1 MDMINEGAI
10 GKETFKVYK
19 LNVSFIDEIL
29 TLQQV
34 VYNALENKKIL
45 EPLSKEEFETILNG
59 KGMLIGAFVKEQLIA
74 IRALSIPD
82 INEHH
87 LGYFLGLK
95 EDELNRVIYQEV
107 SIVHPDFRGY
117 GMQKQLG
124 NIIMNELDK
133 SQFDYVCATV
143 MPYNIA
149 SLKDKF
155 AQGLRIVRLTY
166 LYEGK
171 LRYVFALNLHEQP
184 RYDEEEIDVSMGE
197 IDRQQKLI
205 EEGYVGVK
213 MEKQEED
220 WKIIYKKIIS

>member
-1 MDMINEGAI
+1 MDMIYEGAI

-155 AQGLRIVRLTY
+155 AQGFRIVRLTY